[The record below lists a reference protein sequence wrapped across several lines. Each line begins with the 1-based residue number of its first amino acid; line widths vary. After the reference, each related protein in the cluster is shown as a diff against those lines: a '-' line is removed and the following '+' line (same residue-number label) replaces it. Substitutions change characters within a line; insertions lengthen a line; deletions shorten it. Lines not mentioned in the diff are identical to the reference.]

1 MFYFF
6 FGQKLRKDNEKMFTF
21 QDVIESR
28 AISREHIAQITRTA
42 PATQRL
48 RRRPLDHT
56 TSLQVGSEGPARL
69 SLALLH
75 LLVAPLLWDCRATAI
90 MQIARVRQYAGSY
103 SMHLVTYE

>member
-6 FGQKLRKDNEKMFTF
+6 EQKFREDNEKKFTF
-21 QDVIESR
+21 QDMIRLR
-28 AISREHIAQITRTA
+28 AISPQHIVEITRT
-42 PATQRL
+42 PPGLQRL
-48 RRRPLDHT
+48 RHHPLCHT
-56 TSLQVGSEGPARL
+56 TSLRVGSEDPARL